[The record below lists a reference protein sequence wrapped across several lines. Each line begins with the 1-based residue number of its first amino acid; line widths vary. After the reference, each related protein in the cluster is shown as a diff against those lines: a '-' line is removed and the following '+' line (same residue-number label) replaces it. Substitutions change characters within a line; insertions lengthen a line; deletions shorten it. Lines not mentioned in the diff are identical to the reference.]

1 MNGSHYDAVVVGS
14 GFGGSV
20 TAYRYQKEGKRV
32 LVLERGKE
40 YGPGDGQAK
49 FPRSPRE
56 FHANFWK
63 PDSRLYG
70 MFEVWTFS
78 RIEAMVSA
86 ALGGGSIIY
95 ANVLLEK
102 PASTFEG
109 WPLTHA
115 DLASHYSDV
124 RTIIAPQ
131 TYPFDHA
138 PYNATAKTMA
148 FAEAGATLPP
158 LAVTFANEGRPPV
171 PGEPIVGQPGR
182 YTCRLCGECNIGC
195 KYGSKN
201 TLDFNYLRLFTDR
214 EGEIRTLAEVT
225 RFGKQDEQFWVEYT
239 QHHPTTGKREQLTVT
254 ADRLVVSAGSLG
266 STYLLLSNAGNFGGA
281 LNLKTVGTRWCGNG
295 DLLGFL
301 KTTEG
306 AFDPEI
312 GPVITS
318 LLTYGD
324 PPYYHVIEDGG
335 YPAFL
340 EWLIE
345 GTHSMGMLKRAV
357 RFGVTRA
364 KNRMLDRPVSNISA
378 DMAAL
383 VGDGK
388 KESRALPLCG
398 MGDDVPDGN
407 LTLTKKGWLEND
419 WSTKSSESFYAAIMK
434 SMEELG
440 TKLNAQFSPEPLWR
454 FKRLVTVHPVGGCPM
469 GTSSE
474 DGVVNEYGEVFNVEG
489 LSIVDGSILPGPV
502 GPNPSLTIAAIA
514 DRAATHT
521 LAHW

>member
-1 MNGSHYDAVVVGS
+1 MSAADYDAVVVGS

-20 TAYRYQKEGKRV
+20 TAYRYQEAGKRV
-32 LVLERGKE
+32 LVLERGRE
-40 YGPGDGQAK
+40 YGPGDDQAN

-56 FHANFWK
+56 FHATFWK
-63 PDSRLYG
+63 PDSKLYG
-70 MFEVWTFS
+70 MFEVWTFR

-109 WPLTHA
+109 WPLTHD
-115 DLASHYSDV
+115 DLVSHYCAV
-124 RTIIAPQ
+124 RKIIAPQ
-131 TYPFDHA
+131 EYPFGHA

-148 FAEAGATLPP
+148 FAKAGATLPP

-201 TLDFNYLRLFTDR
+201 TLDFNYLRLFRDHG
-214 EGEIRTLAEVT
+214 GEIKTLAEVT
-225 RFGKQDEQFWVEYT
+225 RFTKEDGQFAVDYT
-239 QHHPTTGKREQLTVT
+239 KYDPDADTHEELTVT
-254 ADRLVVSAGSLG
+254 ANRLVLSAGSLG
-266 STYLLLSNAGNFGGA
+266 STYLLLANRENLGRP
-281 LNLKTVGTRWCGNG
+281 LNPKTVGTRWCGNG

-301 KTTEG
+301 NTTKG
-306 AFDPEI
+306 AFDPET

-318 LLTYGD
+318 LLTYEDGEH
-324 PPYYHVIEDGG
+324 YHVIEDGG

-340 EWLIE
+340 EWFIE
-345 GTHSMGMLKRAV
+345 GTHSIGMVRRAI
-357 RFGVTRA
+357 RFGMTLA
-364 KNRMLDRPVSNISA
+364 KNWMLDRPVSNISA

-398 MGDDVPDGN
+398 MGDDKPDGN

-419 WSTKSSESFYAAIMK
+419 WSMKSSEEFYAAITK
-434 SMEELG
+434 SMEDLA
-440 TKLNAQFSPEPLWR
+440 TKLDAQFTPEALWI
-454 FKRLVTVHPVGGCPM
+454 FKRLITVHPVGGCPM
-469 GTSSE
+469 GTTAE
-474 DGVVNEYGEVFNVEG
+474 DGVVNQYGEVFNVGG